1 MKKSIVL
8 IALLASYNLYSQ
20 VADTLSLGSVIK
32 EVTVFF
38 DGAQVTR
45 EIGMKVP
52 KGKHLIVIDK
62 LSAEINPQ
70 SIQIDNNRQGEILSV
85 KHELV
90 NQQDRSKEALEFE
103 EKIIQLKVKLD
114 GIDNEISVY
123 NIEEKMLIDNSV
135 FNKKGDGSTIA
146 EIKEASDFYR
156 ARLNEIKKNK
166 QKLKIES
173 ESIKKEIG
181 VLFDALSKRVTEGS
195 KSYSKVSFIV
205 KSDEAINKSFK
216 LSYYVSSAGWK
227 PLYDFRVNGLKD
239 PLNLVY
245 NANIF
250 QSTAEDWPNVNI
262 TLSTDMPS
270 LSNIKPDLDTWF
282 VDKRVETKKKKA
294 ISDGI
299 GTLMG
304 EISDSETREPIP
316 FANVVVM
323 KDGVQVTGA
332 TTDIDGRYT
341 IKPIQSGYYD
351 VKTTYVGYEPM
362 EKNSVVIKA
371 DIITFLD
378 LSLKSRHVSLN
389 EVEVVAYKVPLIS
402 PDQISSGDTFTAE
415 EFGRMAGRSS
425 YSSAR
430 GVGGVSNQKSGEV
443 IFIGGYESNTNITS
457 LEYKIDVPYSIPSD
471 GNEYGVK
478 IQEVKVPVNYV
489 YSCVPKLD
497 NDVFLIAEMTNWAK
511 LNLLSGQSSI
521 YYNGIFTGQSEID
534 AQSMKDTLS
543 ISLNRDKN
551 IIVERTLLKEKNQKQ
566 FIGKNTVETFSWS
579 ITVRNNK
586 REKVKIFV
594 EDQFPKS
601 ENSLVSI
608 EKLDYSNGK
617 LDKKSDKVTWEI
629 ELEPDEKKELI
640 LKYSVKYPSSMKV
653 YLE

>member
-1 MKKSIVL
+1 
-8 IALLASYNLYSQ
+8 
-20 VADTLSLGSVIK
+20 
-32 EVTVFF
+32 
-38 DGAQVTR
+38 
-45 EIGMKVP
+45 
-52 KGKHLIVIDK
+52 
-62 LSAEINPQ
+62 
-70 SIQIDNNRQGEILSV
+70 GEILSV

-90 NQQDRSKEALEFE
+90 NQQDKSKEALEFE
-103 EKIIQLKVKLD
+103 EKIIQLKEKLD

-123 NIEEKMLIDNSV
+123 DIEEKMLLDNSV

-181 VLFDALSKRVTEGS
+181 VLFDALSKRVKEDS

-205 KSDEAINKSFK
+205 KSDEAINKSFR

-262 TLSTDMPS
+262 TLSTDRPS

-282 VDKRVETKKKKA
+282 VDKKVPVNKKKFIA
-294 ISDGI
+294 DGI

-304 EISDSETREPIP
+304 RVEDSETREPIP
-316 FANVVVM
+316 FANVLVM
-323 KDGVQVTGA
+323 KDGVTVTGV
-332 TTDIDGRYT
+332 TTDSDGKYIIR
-341 IKPIQSGYYD
+341 PIPSGCYD
-351 VKTTYVGYEPM
+351 VKATFVGYEPM
-362 EKNSVVIKA
+362 EIKNVEVKPDKISFQDIYLISTSVP
-371 DIITFLD
+371 
-378 LSLKSRHVSLN
+378 LN
-389 EVEVVAYKVPLIS
+389 EYVVVEYCMPVNSKENTYPR
-402 PDQISSGDTFTAE
+402 DTQPRE
-415 EFGRMAGRSS
+415 EIAKMSGRSAES
-425 YSSAR
+425 IAIV
-430 GVGGVSNQKSGEV
+430 VGGVNNQKTGEV

-497 NDVFLIAEMTNWAK
+497 NDIFLIAEMTNWAK

-601 ENSLVSI
+601 ENSSVSI